1 MLITE
6 KMKSDMMDVRDEEM
20 LCCDKCGS
28 TNIIEKCW
36 IFVNDVVVINGDCY
50 QKTEEPDDGL
60 IWCKSC
66 GDACRVTDLKT
77 WKKDNTKN

>member
-36 IFVNDVVVINGDCY
+36 IFVNDVVVVNGDCY
-50 QKTEEPDDGL
+50 QRTEEPDDDL
-60 IWCKSC
+60 TWCKSC
-66 GDACRVTDLKT
+66 EDACRVTDLKT
-77 WKKDNTKN
+77 WKKDNPKN